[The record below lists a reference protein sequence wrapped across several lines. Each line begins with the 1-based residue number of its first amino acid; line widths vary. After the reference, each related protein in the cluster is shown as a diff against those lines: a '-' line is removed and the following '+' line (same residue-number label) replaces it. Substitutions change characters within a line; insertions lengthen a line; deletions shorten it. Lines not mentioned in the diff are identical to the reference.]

1 MTIVLITLLIG
12 ASAGAQ
18 TVFKCTV
25 EGKTTYQSQACTT
38 GGKALQVDPGPSA
51 AEIQEAQQRATKEK
65 NDASAA
71 GAAAIRRETQPTA
84 GPTNSLRNGA
94 SSNCATLNQ
103 QHADA
108 WGRRNAFIRSKS
120 LNPNDAK
127 SLGTISDVEAAQRNL
142 QRNGCPIQ

>member
-1 MTIVLITLLIG
+1 MTRNSAQYTMLLMHARQNITLTTVVLITLLIG
-12 ASAGAQ
+12 AGARAQ

-51 AEIQEAQQRATKEK
+51 AEIQEAQQRATREK

-71 GAAAIRRETQPTA
+71 GAAAVRRETSPTP
-84 GPTNSLRNGA
+84 GPTSSLRNG
-94 SSNCATLNQ
+94 SSGNCATLNQ

-108 WGRRNAFIRSKS
+108 WVGETPSSAPS
-120 LNPNDAK
+120 L
-127 SLGTISDVEAAQRNL
+127 
-142 QRNGCPIQ
+142 